1 MSDLELSGVRKVFG
15 PTIALKNFDLRLA
28 SGEFVSLL
36 GPSGC
41 GKTTALRI
49 VAGFENPDAGV
60 VRVGGTDVSELPP
73 NKRNMG
79 MVFQAYSLFP
89 NLNALENVAFGLRMR
104 KQAGDVRT
112 KRAKEMLE
120 LVGLGE
126 KFRSYPHQLS
136 GGQQQRV
143 ALARALAISPEIL
156 LLDEPLSALDAKVRV
171 QLRDEIRRIQRELGI
186 TTLFVT
192 HDQEEA
198 LAISDRVGVMSQGVL
213 EQIDTPTRVY
223 QNPSSEFVARFVG
236 TMNEIPVSIASNES
250 VTVNGLTVPVP
261 KTDRSVGS
269 AAALLLRPEHLR
281 LSDQGIGGSVISQVF
296 NGSQTRLRI
305 QLDGTA
311 SIVSVDVP
319 TASVTSLTAGPVRVA
334 VDGMSGMVADRIVPA
349 A

>member
-1 MSDLELSGVRKVFG
+1 MSDLELSGVRKTFG
-15 PTIALKNFDLRLA
+15 QAIALANFDLHLS

-49 VAGFENPDAGV
+49 VAGFETPDAGV
-60 VRVGGTDVSELPP
+60 VRVGGHEMSDLPP

-89 NLNALENVAFGLRMR
+89 NLSAVENVAFGLRMR
-104 KQAGDVRT
+104 KQSADQRN
-112 KRAKEMLE
+112 KRAHEMLD
-120 LVGLGE
+120 LVGLSDRM
-126 KFRSYPHQLS
+126 KNYPHQLS

-143 ALARALAISPEIL
+143 ALARALAISPAIL

-223 QNPSSEFVARFVG
+223 QNPVSEFVARFVG
-236 TMNEIPVSIASNES
+236 TMNEIPVTVQGPGAVLVGSTVVS
-250 VTVNGLTVPVP
+250 VGATS
-261 KTDRSVGS
+261 RSVGS
-269 AAALLLRPEHLR
+269 SAALLLRPEHLR
-281 LSDQGIGGSVISQVF
+281 LADDGLVGTVMSQVF

-305 QLDGTA
+305 QLADTA
-311 SIVSVDVP
+311 TMVAVDVP
-319 TASVTSLTAGPVRVA
+319 TATASALTAGAVRVA
-334 VDGMSGMVADRIVPA
+334 VNGQAAMVADRATVTA
-349 A
+349 